1 MLHKTTPI
9 SAGREVDAR
18 AGRPESRR
26 MEVSSMRNA
35 VLIVL
40 LLSLAFPAVA
50 QNLAKERFD
59 NWHQWRGPNAAGT
72 APRGDPP
79 TEWSET
85 KNIQWKAEIPGE
97 GFSTPIVWK
106 DQIFVLTA
114 VKTDKTVK
122 LKKRPPEPDPG
133 RGRRRRR
140 RSPPPTNFYKFMV
153 LSLDRKTGQVLW
165 QRTANQELP
174 HEGRHST
181 ASFASLSPTT
191 DGKYLYAS
199 FGSRGVYCYDLKGKL
214 RWKRDLGDMR
224 IRNRFGEGASPVIHG
239 NSLIHRWD
247 HEGDSFIVNLNAK
260 TGKDRWRVER
270 DEVTTWD
277 TPLVVKHG
285 NVTQVVANGR
295 KRVRSYNLATG
306 KILWECGGQVSNP
319 IASPVALDGVVYCM
333 SGHRGY
339 AIYAIPLSARG
350 DITNTDKVVWKRDD
364 AAPYVASP
372 LLYGGLLYF
381 TKSRNSILSCVD
393 AKTGEEHY
401 TEQRL
406 PGTRML
412 YASLVGAA
420 GKVYVV
426 GRNGTTL
433 VLKHGKTFEV
443 LATNKLDEGIDASPA
458 IVGKQLFLR
467 GSKHLYC
474 ISEKQRGL

>member
-1 MLHKTTPI
+1 MKKSILF
-9 SAGREVDAR
+9 
-18 AGRPESRR
+18 
-26 MEVSSMRNA
+26 
-35 VLIVL
+35 VL
-40 LLSLAFPAVA
+40 LLSMASSMVA
-50 QNLAKERFD
+50 QNSAADRLD
-59 NWHQWRGPNAAGT
+59 NWHQWRGPNADGT

-79 TEWSET
+79 TEWSES
-85 KNIQWKAEIPGE
+85 KNIRWKVEIPGE

-106 DQIFVLTA
+106 DRIFVLTA
-114 VKTDKTVK
+114 VKTDKKVK
-122 LKKRPPEPDPG
+122 GKKPPPEPDPG
-133 RGRRRRR
+133 RGRRGRR
-140 RSPPPTNFYKFMV
+140 PAPPTHFYKFMV
-153 LSLDRKTGQVLW
+153 LCLNRETGRVLW
-165 QRTANQELP
+165 QRTANKELP

-181 ASFASLSPTT
+181 ASFASPSPTT
-191 DGKYLYAS
+191 DGRYLYAS

-239 NSLIHRWD
+239 DSLIHRWD
-247 HEGDSFIVNLNAK
+247 HEGDSFIVSLDAK
-260 TGKDRWRVER
+260 TGKDRWRVDR

-277 TPLVVKHG
+277 TPLVVEHG
-285 NVTQVVANGR
+285 GVTQVVANGR
-295 KRVRSYNLATG
+295 KRARSYDLATG
-306 KILWECGGQVSNP
+306 KVLWECGGQVSNP
-319 IASPVALDGVVYCM
+319 IASPVVLDGVVYCM

-350 DITNTDKVVWKRDD
+350 DITGTDKVVWTRED

-372 LLYGGLLYF
+372 LLYDGLLYF

-401 TEQRL
+401 TGQRL

-458 IVGKQLFLR
+458 IVGKELYLR

-474 ISEKQRGL
+474 IAEKRKSL